1 MKLSGNL
8 PMVSRRAQKVAEAVR
23 EVVSTA
29 ILLEL
34 KDPRIQGVTV
44 THVEMGDDLRQAKI
58 YVSIMGNEQTEKL
71 TLHGLRSAAGYLHT
85 RIASRIQTRYT
96 PVLRFILDQGVKK
109 SIAMTQLIDKI
120 MAEDNS
126 LDTESSRDSDDGI
139 ESE

>member
-1 MKLSGNL
+1 MA
-8 PMVSRRAQKVAEAVR
+8 SRRAQKVAEAVR
-23 EVVSTA
+23 EVVSTV

-71 TLHGLRSAAGYLHT
+71 TLHGLRSAAGYLQT

-96 PVLRFILDQGVKK
+96 PVLRFVLDQGVKK
-109 SIAMTQLIDKI
+109 SIAMTQLIDKV
-120 MAEDNS
+120 MAEGNA
-126 LDTESSRDSDDGI
+126 LDAEPSRDSDGGI

>member
-1 MKLSGNL
+1 LKLSGNL
-8 PMVSRRAQKVAEAVR
+8 PMASRRAQKVAEAVR

-71 TLHGLRSAAGYLHT
+71 TLHGLRSAAGYLQT

-96 PVLRFILDQGVKK
+96 PVLRFVLDQGVKK
-109 SIAMTQLIDKI
+109 SIAMTQLIDQD
-120 MAEDNS
+120 MAEDHS
-126 LDTESSRDSDDGI
+126 LDTEPSRDSDGGI
-139 ESE
+139 QSE